1 MKTKQKISL
10 SQKTKQD
17 IREDIL
23 GLLEKEEITKD
34 EIFQSVQDEY
44 SIATSELR
52 VIVKEIRTEFLNKL
66 NVLQSGIVR
75 L

>member
-34 EIFQSVQDEY
+34 EIFESVQDEY